1 MTRSFRIH
9 CHRPLLAVA
18 FLFLWVALPQARA
31 QWQSVTYSLKG
42 GWNAIY
48 LHGNATH
55 ATPDIHFPNTGATAN
70 VLEIWRW
77 NPNPDQVQFTT
88 SPLIPSEGTPEWS
101 VWRRG
106 QPAQST
112 LSQLTGQTAYLIK
125 CAGAAADTYSIPIVQ
140 RPLPPTSTWQRVGAN
155 LLGFPTFRNGTT
167 FPTLAQYFATF
178 PAAIASNSKVYKY
191 TGGDL
196 GPANPIQVFAP
207 ASEPLDR
214 NQAYWFEAEVT
225 GNFYAPI
232 EISPSNPKG
241 LEFGRTGSSASVI
254 VRNRTAATVT
264 LTLAPVASAAA
275 PLGQEAITG
284 SVPLTRR
291 ILNTTTNQYEET
303 PITGPTTEV
312 LGPQQS
318 RTLEFGINRASLTG
332 ASNALFASLLRFTDS
347 SNLLDVSLPANARI
361 GSMAG
366 LWLGEIEATGVESKV
381 AGSPGATT
389 PRGFPLRYLL
399 HVDDGGTARLLSQVF
414 IGTLAAAPNPTGLC
428 VQESALKADSK
439 ASAMRLVA
447 AHMPLDRVLSTG
459 TGSVALGATLSRTI
473 SLPYDDPVNPFVH
486 QYHPDHDNRNPR
498 LEPVGNK
505 VESHTVNRTVNF
517 EFLAIPP
524 AGTPALGW
532 GSTVLGGNY
541 TETVS
546 GLHKQPVQLT
556 GSFRF
561 RRISEIGAITLP

>member
-1 MTRSFRIH
+1 MTSRFPASAV
-9 CHRPLLAVA
+9 RPLIAAAAL
-18 FLFLWVALPQARA
+18 LLSIALPHARA

-42 GWNAIY
+42 GWNGIY
-48 LHGNATH
+48 LHGDASH
-55 ATPDIHFPNTGATAN
+55 ATPDILFPNSGATAN
-70 VLEIWRW
+70 IQEIWRW
-77 NPNPDQVQFTT
+77 HPNPGQVQFTA
-88 SPLIPSEGTPEWS
+88 SPLIPSEGLPEWS

-112 LSQLTGQTAYLIK
+112 LSRMTGQSAYLVK
-125 CAGAAADTYSIPIVQ
+125 CSGAATDTHFVTIVQ
-140 RPLPPTSTWQRVGAN
+140 RPLPPASTWQRVGAN
-155 LLGFPTFRNGTT
+155 FLGFPSFRNGSA
-167 FPTLAQYFATF
+167 FPTFSQYFATF

-196 GPANPIQVFAP
+196 GPSNPIQVFSP

-232 EISPSNPKG
+232 EITPSNPNG
-241 LEFGRTGSSASVI
+241 LEFGRTGAALALS

-275 PLGQEAITG
+275 PAGQEVVAG

-291 ILNTTTNQYEET
+291 VFNSTTNQYEET
-303 PITGPTTEV
+303 PISAPATEV

-318 RTLEFGINRASLTG
+318 RTFEFGVNRAGLTG
-332 ASNALFASLLRFTDS
+332 SSNALFASLLRVTDS
-347 SNLLDVSLPANARI
+347 SNLLDVSLPVSARV

-366 LWLGEIEATGVESKV
+366 LWLGEAEVTGVESKV
-381 AGSPGATT
+381 AGSPGSTT

-399 HVDDGGTARLLSQVF
+399 HVDDAGTARLLSQVY
-414 IGTLAAAPNPTGLC
+414 IGTLASAPNPVGLC
-428 VQESALKADSK
+428 VQETALQADSK
-439 ASAMRLVA
+439 ATAMRLVA
-447 AHMPLDRVLSTG
+447 AHLPLDRVLATG
-459 TGSVALGATLSRTI
+459 TGTVALGATLSRTI
-473 SLPYDDPVNPFVH
+473 NLPYDDPVNPFVH

-505 VESHTVNRTVNF
+505 VESHTITRTVNF
-517 EFLAIPP
+517 EFLATPP
-524 AGTPALGW
+524 AGTSALGW

-541 TETVS
+541 SETVG
-546 GLHKQPVQLT
+546 GLHKQPIQLT
-556 GSFRF
+556 GSFTF
-561 RRISEIGAITLP
+561 RRISEIGSITLP